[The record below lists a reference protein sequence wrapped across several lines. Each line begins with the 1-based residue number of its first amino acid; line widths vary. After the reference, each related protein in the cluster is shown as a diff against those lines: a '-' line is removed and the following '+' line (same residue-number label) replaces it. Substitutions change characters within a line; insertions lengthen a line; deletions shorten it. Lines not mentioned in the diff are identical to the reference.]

1 MDGILS
7 RKKMKGDGKDILP
20 SVSVRCHFNFCSPEF
35 QEWNGEPDYSVLS
48 QWLCSVTVCN
58 VHYIPWA
65 NNILSILGKVL
76 INFGL
81 GWKSLG
87 RNLGEASCWQLTMA
101 VSLTSPSCWCFF
113 LFTVI
118 FYEIMYDCRQAWL
131 PMASRCPP
139 VCAAKSKGLT
149 PSEHSGKRKSS
160 LVKCLYDYALKENCS
175 PSEEILSRV
184 ASLKL
189 SCRSSTHCGERGR

>member
-1 MDGILS
+1 MYPGEWVLRDGWDTF
-7 RKKMKGDGKDILP
+7 KKKDEG
-20 SVSVRCHFNFCSPEF
+20 RWEGYFAFCLREVPF
-35 QEWNGEPDYSVLS
+35 QFLFIVWNGEPDYSV
-48 QWLCSVTVCN
+48 CN
-58 VHYIPWA
+58 VHYIPRA

-81 GWKSLG
+81 GWNSLG

-101 VSLTSPSCWCFF
+101 MPLTSPSSWCFF
-113 LFTVI
+113 LFAVI

-160 LVKCLYDYALKENCS
+160 LVKCL
-175 PSEEILSRV
+175 
-184 ASLKL
+184 
-189 SCRSSTHCGERGR
+189 

>member
-1 MDGILS
+1 M
-7 RKKMKGDGKDILP
+7 
-20 SVSVRCHFNFCSPEF
+20 
-35 QEWNGEPDYSVLS
+35 
-48 QWLCSVTVCN
+48 CN
-58 VHYIPWA
+58 VHYIPRA

-81 GWKSLG
+81 GWNSLG

-101 VSLTSPSCWCFF
+101 VSLTSPSSWCFF
-113 LFTVI
+113 LLAVI

-149 PSEHSGKRKSS
+149 PSKHSGKRKSS

-189 SCRSSTHCGERGR
+189 SCRSSTHCGGRGR